1 MSLKQ
6 QYFSQFLAQTSPNPL
21 NIEIEKAEGIY
32 MYGPDGKPYIDLVSG
47 VSVSNIGHN
56 NSVINNAVKNQLDNY
71 SHLMVYGELVQGS
84 QVEYAKKL
92 TSSLPENLQNVY
104 FVNSGSEA
112 VEGAMKLA
120 KRFTRRTQIVSF
132 KNAYHGSTQGSLSI
146 LGDETFKN
154 AFRPLL
160 PDILMLDFNNFEML
174 EAISEKTACVI
185 MEVIQSEAGV
195 INPVNGFLE
204 AVAARCHETGALL
217 IFDECQTA
225 FNRTGN
231 CYAFEQ
237 YKVVP
242 DILILAKALG
252 GGFPLGAFISSREI
266 MKSLTHDPVLGHITT
281 FGGHPVCCAA
291 GTAAF
296 DFLNNNISKEW
307 IDKKSDQFYEGLINH
322 KAVIEIRRSGLLMAV
337 DLGNGEKLQR
347 FISLAVENGIIS
359 DWFLFC
365 NTAFRISPPLTI
377 TEKEIDICVL
387 KILECLDRL

>member
-6 QYFSQFLAQTSPNPL
+6 QYFSKYLAQTSPKPL

-32 MYGPDGKPYIDLVSG
+32 MFGPDGKPYIDLVSG

-56 NSVINNAVKNQLDNY
+56 NPVINNAVRNQLDNY

-84 QVEYAKKL
+84 QVEFAKKL
-92 TSSLPENLQNVY
+92 ASSLPENLQNIY

-120 KRFTRRTQIVSF
+120 KRHTGRTQIISF

-174 EAISEKTACVI
+174 DSVSEKTACVV
-185 MEVIQSEAGV
+185 MEVVQSEAGV
-195 INPVNGFLE
+195 VLPTDGFIE
-204 AVAARCHETGALL
+204 AVAEKCKKHNTLL

-225 FNRTGN
+225 FYRTGN

-237 YKVVP
+237 YKVFP

-252 GGFPLGAFISSREI
+252 GGFPLGAFVSSKEI
-266 MKSLTHDPVLGHITT
+266 MQNFTYDPVLGHITT

-291 GTAAF
+291 GMAAF
-296 DFLNNNISKEW
+296 DFLNKNFSKEK
-307 IDKKSDQFYEGLINH
+307 IEKKSNQFYYGLINH
-322 KAVIEIRRSGLLMAV
+322 AAVKEIRKSGLLMAV
-337 DLGNGEKLQR
+337 DLGDEEKLQR

-365 NTAFRISPPLTI
+365 NTAFRVSPPLTI
-377 TEKEIDICVL
+377 TKQEIELCIS
-387 KILECLDRL
+387 KIIACLDRL